1 MILPIENTTLH
12 KTFIYKGEVDSEGK
26 ACGYGIAK
34 WDNMQKIVGTW
45 YDDKPHGISKKNFCL
60 INIFRREIN
69 IL

>member
-1 MILPIENTTLH
+1 MLSDEKEMILTIENTTLQ

-45 YDDKPHGISKKNFCL
+45 YDDKPHGISSKVSCL
-60 INIFRREIN
+60 I
-69 IL
+69 

>member
-1 MILPIENTTLH
+1 MILPIENTTLQ

-45 YDDKPHGISKKNFCL
+45 YDDKPHGISS
-60 INIFRREIN
+60 
-69 IL
+69 